1 MIVPTNPRT
10 KRNPRDHT
18 GNQKTILAELH
29 AEELAKRKDEI
40 AMFQAQQKAG
50 LDEPIA
56 LDEKGRTIQTVSEE
70 AAEEG
75 PVDIPPT
82 TVNIRI
88 ACDLEKVTI
97 GQGTDFDFKEGQV
110 YTVPLHVAQHLD
122 RLGYVW
128 QWL

>member
-1 MIVPTNPRT
+1 MPANPRT
-10 KRNPRDHT
+10 KRNPKDHT
-18 GNQKTILAELH
+18 GNQKAILAEQH
-29 AEELAKRKDEI
+29 AEALAKRKDEI
-40 AMFQAQQKAG
+40 AMHQAQQKAG

-56 LDEKGRTIQTVSEE
+56 LDEKGRTLQNVTAE
-70 AAEEG
+70 AVAEG
-75 PVDIPPT
+75 PVDIPPES
-82 TVNIRI
+82 VNIRI

-97 GQGTDFDFKEGQV
+97 GQGTEFDFKEGQV

>member
-1 MIVPTNPRT
+1 MPANPRT
-10 KRNPRDHT
+10 KPNPKDFT
-18 GNQKTILAELH
+18 GNRKRVLAEEH
-29 AEELAKRKDEI
+29 AEELTRRKGEM
-40 AMFQAQQKAG
+40 AMHHAEKKAG

-56 LDEKGRTIQTVSEE
+56 LDDKGRTVQSVSEE
-70 AAEEG
+70 AVAEG
-75 PVDIPPT
+75 PVELPPE

-97 GQGTDFDFKEGQV
+97 GQGTEFDFQEGQV
-110 YTVPLHVAQHLD
+110 YTVPLHVALHLD

>member
-1 MIVPTNPRT
+1 MPANPRT
-10 KRNPRDHT
+10 KRNPKDHT
-18 GNQKTILAELH
+18 GNQKAILAEQN
-29 AEELAKRKDEI
+29 ADEIAKRKGEL
-40 AMFQAQQKAG
+40 AMRQEEKRAG
-50 LDEPIA
+50 LEDPIA
-56 LDEKGRTIQTVSEE
+56 LDEKGRTIQNVSEE
-70 AAEEG
+70 QASEG
-75 PVDIPPT
+75 PVEVPPE

-97 GQGTDFDFKEGQV
+97 GQGTAFDFREGQV

>member
-1 MIVPTNPRT
+1 MPANPRT
-10 KRNPRDHT
+10 KRNPKDHT
-18 GNQKTILAELH
+18 GNKKSILAEQH
-29 AEELAKRKDEI
+29 AEEVAKRKDEI
-40 AMFQAQQKAG
+40 AMHQADQKAS

-56 LDEKGRTIQTVSEE
+56 LDEKGRTIQSVSEE
-70 AAEEG
+70 TAVDG
-75 PVDIPPT
+75 PVEIPPE

-97 GQGTDFDFKEGQV
+97 GQGTDFEFKEGQV
-110 YTVPLHVAQHLD
+110 YTVPLYVAQHLD

>member
-1 MIVPTNPRT
+1 MPANPRT
-10 KRNPRDHT
+10 KRNPKDHT
-18 GNQKTILAELH
+18 GNKKAILAEQH
-29 AEELAKRKDEI
+29 AEDLAKRKGEI
-40 AMFQAQQKAG
+40 AMHQAEQRAG

-56 LDEKGRTIQTVSEE
+56 LDEKGRTLQNVSEE
-70 AAEEG
+70 AAEQG
-75 PVDIPPT
+75 PVEIPPE

-97 GQGTDFDFKEGQV
+97 GQGTHFDFKEGQV
-110 YTVPLHVAQHLD
+110 YQVPLNVAQHLD

>member
-1 MIVPTNPRT
+1 MPANPRT
-10 KRNPRDHT
+10 KRNPKDHT
-18 GNQKTILAELH
+18 GNQKSLLSEQH
-29 AEELAKRKDEI
+29 AEEMAKRKDEI
-40 AMFQAQQKAG
+40 AMHHAEQKAG

-56 LDEKGRTIQTVSEE
+56 LDERGRTIQNVSE
-70 AAEEG
+70 AVAEEG
-75 PVDIPPT
+75 PVEIPPEN
-82 TVNIRI
+82 VNIRI

-97 GQGTDFDFKEGQV
+97 GQGTAFDFKEGQV

>member
-1 MIVPTNPRT
+1 MPANPRT
-10 KRNPRDHT
+10 KRNPKDHT
-18 GNQKTILAELH
+18 GNQKAILAEQH

-40 AMFQAQQKAG
+40 AMHQAQQKAG
-50 LDEPIA
+50 LDDPIA
-56 LDEKGRTIQTVSEE
+56 LDDKGRTIQNVSEE
-70 AAEEG
+70 VAVEG
-75 PVDIPPT
+75 PVDIPPEN
-82 TVNIRI
+82 VNIRI

-97 GQGTDFDFKEGQV
+97 GQGTEFDFKEGQV

>member
-1 MIVPTNPRT
+1 MPANPRT
-10 KRNPRDHT
+10 KRNPKDLT
-18 GNQKTILAELH
+18 GNRKAILAEEH
-29 AEELAKRKDEI
+29 AEELAKRQGEI
-40 AMFQAQQKAG
+40 AMHHAEQKAG

-56 LDEKGRTIQTVSEE
+56 LDDKGRTLQSVSEE
-70 AAEEG
+70 VTDEG
-75 PVDIPPT
+75 PVEIPPE

-97 GQGTDFDFKEGQV
+97 GQGTAFDFREGQV
-110 YTVPLHVAQHLD
+110 YRVPLHVAQHLD

>member
-1 MIVPTNPRT
+1 MPANPRT

-18 GNQKTILAELH
+18 GNQKALLAEQH
-29 AEELAKRKDEI
+29 AEEMAKRQGEL
-40 AMFQAQQKAG
+40 AMHHAEQRAG

-56 LDEKGRTIQTVSEE
+56 LDDKGRTIQSVSESQE
-70 AAEEG
+70 PEG
-75 PVDIPPT
+75 PVEIPPEVVT
-82 TVNIRI
+82 IRV

-97 GQGTDFDFKEGQV
+97 GQNTAFDFKEGQA
-110 YTVPLHVAQHLD
+110 YRVPLHVAQHLD

>member
-1 MIVPTNPRT
+1 MPANPRT

-18 GNQKTILAELH
+18 GNQKALLAEQH

-40 AMFQAQQKAG
+40 AMHHAEQKAG

-56 LDEKGRTIQTVSEE
+56 LDDKGRTVQNVSEA

-75 PVDIPPT
+75 PVEIPPE
-82 TVNIRI
+82 TVHIRI

-97 GQGTDFDFKEGQV
+97 GQGTAFDFKEGQV
-110 YTVPLHVAQHLD
+110 YSVPLHVAQHLD